1 MPNSKTKKHLN
12 IDKDLVDRFD
22 YIYPRLKHVFIERA
36 FKLALQDKKF
46 FEDVFFNPLFVEVK

>member
-1 MPNSKTKKHLN
+1 MPNSKNKKHLN

-22 YIYPRLKHVFIERA
+22 YIYPRLKHVFAERA

-46 FEDVFFNPLFVEVK
+46 FEDVFLNPLFVEVK